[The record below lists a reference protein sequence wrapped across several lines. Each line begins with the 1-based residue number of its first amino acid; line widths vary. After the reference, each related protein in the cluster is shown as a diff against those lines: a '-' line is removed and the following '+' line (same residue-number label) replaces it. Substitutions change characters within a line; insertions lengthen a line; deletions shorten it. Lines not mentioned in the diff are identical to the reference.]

1 MKSRQDIL
9 SALEQNRDVIRELGV
24 KELGLFGS
32 FARDEQT
39 DESDIDF
46 LVEIEKK
53 TFRSY
58 MAVLNFLEDLVGRKV
73 DLVMKGTIKPIIRNR
88 VLAETIYVTG
98 L

>member
-46 LVEIEKK
+46 LVDIEKK